1 MLSVMVKVSLL
12 SVFLS
17 GCVSVP
23 ISEKVWQL
31 GSAAPQVTLS
41 DPQETNT
48 SFTFTLTVKN
58 LASIPVCYDG
68 NAAFMIGLGIRNADT
83 GASLSWVDGP
93 IAAGGEGVIGRRYL
107 LKAGESISQTVEV
120 PRPLS
125 GPYSTPFV
133 DSRYSIG
140 DRLVA
145 VGSQEF
151 YSCEYGSTL
160 EAMANQGTLVVFSD
174 QSKVFRE

>member
-1 MLSVMVKVSLL
+1 MLSIMLR
-12 SVFLS
+12 VFFLPVILS

-31 GSAAPQVTLS
+31 GSAAPQVTVS
-41 DPQETNT
+41 GPQESNT
-48 SFTFTLTVKN
+48 SFAFTLTIKN
-58 LASIPVCYDG
+58 LAPIPVCYDG
-68 NAAFMIGLGIRNADT
+68 NAEFMIGLGIRNADT

-93 IAAGGEGVIGRRYL
+93 IAAGGGGVTTQRYL
-107 LKAGESISQTVEV
+107 LEAGESVSQVIQL
-120 PRPLS
+120 PRPLA

-133 DSRYSIG
+133 DSRYNIG

-145 VGSQEF
+145 VGGEEF

-160 EAMANQGTLVVFSD
+160 EAMANEGTLVVFSD
-174 QSKVFRE
+174 QSKVFQE